1 MNRLFSTI
9 ALFIWG
15 TSLTSGQTGA
25 SVDLLLQNAKYWMA
39 R

>member
-1 MNRLFSTI
+1 MNRLLSSI
-9 ALFIWG
+9 ALFLLA
-15 TSLTSGQTGA
+15 TSLASGQTGA